1 MTRLVSARGTFQIR
15 LATVDDLPL
24 LKPLWQE
31 AQFSETDLE
40 KRFTEF
46 QVALNDQGA
55 VVGALA
61 LQVAGADGRIH
72 SETFADFALCDTL
85 RPLLWERL
93 QGVARNHGLFRLWTE
108 EGAPY
113 WRKDAG
119 FSTPPAEA
127 LSRFPEAFGPMHGGW
142 IALRL
147 RDESADPNLLEAQF
161 ALFRQAEQAKRD
173 KLLQRAQFL
182 KMAGTAIAAA
192 LFVFALA
199 LLVWVVRHRH

>member
-1 MTRLVSARGTFQIR
+1 
-15 LATVDDLPL
+15 
-24 LKPLWQE
+24 
-31 AQFSETDLE
+31 
-40 KRFTEF
+40 
-46 QVALNDQGA
+46 
-55 VVGALA
+55 
-61 LQVAGADGRIH
+61 
-72 SETFADFALCDTL
+72 
-85 RPLLWERL
+85 
-93 QGVARNHGLFRLWTE
+93 
-108 EGAPY
+108 
-113 WRKDAG
+113 
-119 FSTPPAEA
+119 
-127 LSRFPEAFGPMHGGW
+127 MHGGW